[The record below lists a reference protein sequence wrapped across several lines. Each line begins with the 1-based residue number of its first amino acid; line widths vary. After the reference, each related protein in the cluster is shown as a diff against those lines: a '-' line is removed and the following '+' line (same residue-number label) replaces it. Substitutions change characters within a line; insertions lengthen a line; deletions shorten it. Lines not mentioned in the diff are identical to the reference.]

1 MMLYGYMLLNV
12 FAIEQNATKIIYI
25 VWGGGALLLPIL
37 CAVSLLKLFRSCQS
51 HSKKSD
57 SILQRF

>member
-25 VWGGGALLLPIL
+25 VWGGGGLYYYQYFVLY
-37 CAVSLLKLFRSCQS
+37 LF
-51 HSKKSD
+51 
-57 SILQRF
+57 